1 MERPSAT
8 EQEIGRKLA
17 QVLDTAPVSA
27 RAQARLSQ
35 ARQQALARAAHLQ
48 RRPVLVSRL
57 AGLQVW
63 FSDQWHAHPAAWGAG
78 LAFAVMLSVGG
89 WWQMQVDV
97 ASPDHALD
105 VQLLAD
111 EAPLDTFTDARFE
124 KWQTPNT
131 LRD

>member
-17 QVLDTAPVSA
+17 QALDAAPVSA
-27 RAQARLSQ
+27 RAQARLAQ
-35 ARQQALARAAHLQ
+35 ARQQAVARAAHLQ

-57 AGLQVW
+57 AGAQRW
-63 FSDQWHAHPAAWGAG
+63 FTDQWHAHPAAWGAG
-78 LAFAVMLSVGG
+78 LALVLSVGG
-89 WWQMQVDV
+89 WWQMQMNTS
-97 ASPDHALD
+97 SPDHSLD

-111 EAPLDTFTDARFE
+111 EVPLDTFTDVRFE
-124 KWQTPNT
+124 QWQSPNT